1 MYALAI
7 PLLLAVEHGVLVLRQ
22 HLGLGG
28 HGLLPDVEGLEGLA
42 LLLEGAVQGIDDGV
56 DGPELPPLPR
66 LLEPRESPRYFPVI
80 FFIYINVICTI
91 GIRGVGALFSWKLS
105 CVHIYIYI
113 YIGWE
118 GSRPKESGSQ
128 CGLVRGHICSPGKHR
143 R

>member
-56 DGPELPPLPR
+56 DGPEPPPLPR

-113 YIGWE
+113 YIYRLGRE
-118 GSRPKESGSQ
+118 PAKRVGVSMRP
-128 CGLVRGHICSPGKHR
+128 R
-143 R
+143 

>member
-56 DGPELPPLPR
+56 DGPEPPPLPR
-66 LLEPRESPRYFPVI
+66 LLEPREPPRYLPA
-80 FFIYINVICTI
+80 
-91 GIRGVGALFSWKLS
+91 RGLPSQKVDAL
-105 CVHIYIYI
+105 
-113 YIGWE
+113 
-118 GSRPKESGSQ
+118 
-128 CGLVRGHICSPGKHR
+128 GLEAVLLER
-143 R
+143 